1 MATTVPN
8 KGGGSKF
15 AVDKCLEFIDEN
27 GDREGNIIVKN
38 DQEPSMQFVIKDLF
52 EERREG
58 GTIIEESPVK
68 SSGSNGIVEKT
79 AQDVE
84 GRIRAVFLGLQEKLK
99 RKIDAR
105 ERIVAFI
112 PEYAAYMMN
121 RLNKGLDGKVAYE
134 RMKGKK
140 PTVM

>member
-1 MATTVPN
+1 
-8 KGGGSKF
+8 
-15 AVDKCLEFIDEN
+15 
-27 GDREGNIIVKN
+27 
-38 DQEPSMQFVIKDLF
+38 MQFVIKDLID
-52 EERREG
+52 ERKEG

-84 GRIRAVFLGLQEKLK
+84 GRIRAVFLGLQERLK

-121 RLNKGLDGKVAYE
+121 RLTKGLDGKVAYE
-134 RMKGKK
+134 RIKGKK
-140 PTVM
+140 PSIMGIEFGEKVF